1 MKTEGQRVDINCVRG
16 RREERKKERKKE
28 ATLHHPYRY
37 HGVPPIISALASAN
51 QLP

>member
-1 MKTEGQRVDINCVRG
+1 MKTEERQRVDINCVRQ
-16 RREERKKERKKE
+16 EERKKERKKE